1 MNQSTSIQVEY
12 TSVHRFL
19 IAVTVTR
26 AERGVMV
33 LNATF
38 NAISVISWRSV
49 LSVEETEVS
58 GENHRPFA
66 SHWQTWSH
74 NVVSSTP
81 RLSGVRTHNISSDK
95 GILHHYFFIVPI
107 VMPCSFCH
115 GFFFIFVYMIW
126 PYVAHLHV
134 YDCTDKIIKS
144 WNMYIILHNK

>member
-66 SHWQTWSH
+66 SH
-74 NVVSSTP
+74 
-81 RLSGVRTHNISSDK
+81 
-95 GILHHYFFIVPI
+95 
-107 VMPCSFCH
+107 
-115 GFFFIFVYMIW
+115 
-126 PYVAHLHV
+126 
-134 YDCTDKIIKS
+134 
-144 WNMYIILHNK
+144 